1 MTWDDAYRGQPP
13 WDIGRPQRVV
23 MDLDTAGRLGAS
35 VLDVGCGTGENAL
48 YLAERGHEVWG
59 IDVSNVAIERA
70 MVKSHARRLP
80 VVFLAA
86 DALDPSAVG
95 RTFDTLIDCGC
106 FHTLP
111 DEDRPRYAASMRA
124 LSAPDSGL
132 HIMCFS
138 EAEPAGWGPRRVTQ
152 AELQATFADDW
163 QTDSVVAVQFE
174 TRLGPGGAQAW
185 LASFRR
191 SAK

>member
-1 MTWDDAYRGQPP
+1 
-13 WDIGRPQRVV
+13 
-23 MDLDTAGRLGAS
+23 
-35 VLDVGCGTGENAL
+35 
-48 YLAERGHEVWG
+48 
-59 IDVSNVAIERA
+59 
-70 MVKSHARRLP
+70 VKSHARRLP

-86 DALDPSAVG
+86 DALDPGAVG

-106 FHTLP
+106 FHTLT
-111 DEDRPRYAASMRA
+111 DEDRPRYAASMRV
-124 LSAPDSGL
+124 LSAPESGM

-138 EAEPAGWGPRRVTQ
+138 EGEPAGWGPRRVTQ

-174 TRLGPGGAQAW
+174 TRLGQGGAQAW

>member
-13 WDIGRPQRVV
+13 WDIGRPQRVLI
-23 MDLDTAGRLGAS
+23 DLDAAGRVGAS

-70 MVKSHARRLP
+70 MLKSHARRLP

-86 DALDPSAVG
+86 DALDPDAVG

-111 DEDRPRYAASMRA
+111 DEDRPRYAVSMRA
-124 LSAPDSGL
+124 LSAPDSAL

-152 AELQATFADDW
+152 AELQATFAGDW
-163 QTDSVVAVQFE
+163 RTDSIVAVQFE

-191 SAK
+191 TAK

>member
-23 MDLDTAGRLGAS
+23 IDLHMAGRVGAS

-48 YLAERGHEVWG
+48 FLAEHGHEAWG

-86 DALDPSAVG
+86 DALEPDAVG

-106 FHTLP
+106 FHTLT
-111 DEDRPRYAASMRA
+111 DEDRPRYAVSMLA
-124 LSAPDSGL
+124 LGALDSRM

-152 AELQATFADDW
+152 AELEATFSDDW
-163 QTDSVVAVQFE
+163 QTDSIIPVQFE

-191 SAK
+191 NPK

>member
-13 WDIGRPQRVV
+13 WDIGRPQRVLI
-23 MDLDTAGRLGAS
+23 DLDAAGRVGAS

-59 IDVSNVAIERA
+59 IDVSTVAIERA

-86 DALDPSAVG
+86 DALDPDAVG

-111 DEDRPRYAASMRA
+111 DEDRPRYAVSMRA
-124 LSAPDSGL
+124 LGAPDSAL

-138 EAEPAGWGPRRVTQ
+138 ETEPAGWGPRRVTQ
-152 AELQATFADDW
+152 AELEATFADDW
-163 QTDSVVAVQFE
+163 RTDSIVAVQFE

-191 SAK
+191 TAK

>member
-1 MTWDDAYRGQPP
+1 
-13 WDIGRPQRVV
+13 

-70 MVKSHARRLP
+70 MLKSHARRLP